1 MEVAKQRPKLVYY
14 IKQNKSKIV
23 KIEQNDRI
31 KQSSSSTHDF
41 QIRIVQWTLKE
52 RGSKFLR
59 SDQSQTEV
67 NRDDIIINL
76 IIIKI

>member
-1 MEVAKQRPKLVYY
+1 MEVAKQRPKVVYY

-41 QIRIVQWTLKE
+41 QIWIVQ
-52 RGSKFLR
+52 
-59 SDQSQTEV
+59 
-67 NRDDIIINL
+67 
-76 IIIKI
+76 